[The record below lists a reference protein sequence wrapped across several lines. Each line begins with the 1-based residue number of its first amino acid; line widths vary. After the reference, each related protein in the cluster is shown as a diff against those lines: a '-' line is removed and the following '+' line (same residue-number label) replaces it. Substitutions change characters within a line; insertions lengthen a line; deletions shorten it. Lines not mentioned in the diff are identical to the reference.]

1 MKNRLIISLAIC
13 LLVAA
18 AGLILPYMVFDAPSI
33 IGGAGRPTM
42 QFYMRTSVG
51 QVLMLMQM
59 FGVSGVL
66 SCGLTLCL
74 HKGLSPKSLLLSLLA
89 SAAASAATAAG
100 FDCLLM
106 FAGCF
111 IMTNPARHP
120 VALPVSI
127 IGGCIAAA
135 VLWLCMR
142 LLIKNLKNIGA
153 KKSIIPCT
161 AVFTLN
167 ILPFVYFFNFCY
179 ELAKDLLK

>member
-1 MKNRLIISLAIC
+1 MKKRLIISLALC

-18 AGLILPYMVFDAPSI
+18 AGLMLPYVVFDAPSI

-59 FGVSGVL
+59 FGVSGAL
-66 SCGLTLCL
+66 SCGVALCL
-74 HKGLSPKSLLLSLLA
+74 HKGLSPKSLWLSL
-89 SAAASAATAAG
+89 AASAATAAG
-100 FDCLLM
+100 LDCLLM

-111 IMTNPARHP
+111 IMTNPSRHP

-135 VLWLCMR
+135 VLWLSLR
-142 LLIKNLKNIGA
+142 WLLRELKSSPT
-153 KKSIIPCT
+153 KKSILPCT

-167 ILPFVYFFNFCY
+167 ILPFAYLFDFAY
-179 ELAKDLLK
+179 SLLRELVK

>member
-18 AGLILPYMVFDAPSI
+18 AGLMLPYVVFNAPSI

-66 SCGLTLCL
+66 SCSVALCL
-74 HKGLSPKSLLLSLLA
+74 HKDLSPKSLLLSL
-89 SAAASAATAAG
+89 AASAATAAG
-100 FDCLLM
+100 LDCLLM

-111 IMTNPARHP
+111 IMTDPSRHP

-135 VLWLCMR
+135 VLWLSLR
-142 LLIKNLKNIGA
+142 WLLRELKSFPT
-153 KKSIIPCT
+153 KKSILPCT

-167 ILPFVYFFNFCY
+167 ILPFMYFFSFCY

>member
-1 MKNRLIISLAIC
+1 MKNRLIISLVIC
-13 LLVAA
+13 LIVAA
-18 AGLILPYMVFDAPSI
+18 AGLILPYVVFNAPSI

-59 FGVSGVL
+59 FGAAGAL
-66 SCGLTLCL
+66 SCGLALCL
-74 HKGLSPKSLLLSLLA
+74 HNGLSPKSLLISLLA
-89 SAAASAATAAG
+89 SAAASAG
-100 FDCLLM
+100 LDCLLM

-135 VLWLCMR
+135 VLWLSLR
-142 LLIKNLKNIGA
+142 WLLRELKSSPT
-153 KKSIIPCT
+153 KKVILPCT

-167 ILPFVYFFNFCY
+167 ILPFVYFFSFCY